1 MLVFIRGHL
10 TKHLCFPSPLLTLCL
25 LFPHFILTPKG
36 KKEVSVYHGY
46 IFGPSSWEG
55 GRRSHRSHGS
65 LWWSFYDQVGCKS
78 LLWILRFWLH
88 RLKLSRWKTQTGMLL
103 VQRVAR
109 YMLKV
114 KARTHTHTRVHTHA
128 VHTHSILIDPSLTST
143 QPKQARRAWSWIKI
157 NMGK

>member
-55 GRRSHRSHGS
+55 GWRSHRSHGS

-114 KARTHTHTRVHTHA
+114 KAHTHTRVCTHTLCT
-128 VHTHSILIDPSLTST
+128 HTHSILIHPSLTST

>member
-55 GRRSHRSHGS
+55 GWRSHRSHGS

-114 KARTHTHTRVHTHA
+114 KAHTHA
-128 VHTHSILIDPSLTST
+128 VHTHSILIHPSLTST